1 MKIYGVSKG
10 GRIYREEQE
19 VVKPT
24 EPAKKGKPGKPVKPI
39 VPIGMK
45 ACSRCKEVLPMS
57 SFHLDS
63 NSSDGHRS
71 ACKACVSKIGRERRA
86 GKC

>member
-19 VVKPT
+19 VVKPS
-24 EPAKKGKPGKPVKPI
+24 EHGKHAKRI
-39 VPIGMK
+39 IPIGMK
-45 ACSRCKEVLPMS
+45 ACSRCEEVLPMS
-57 SFHLDS
+57 SFHVDS

>member
-19 VVKPT
+19 VVKPS
-24 EPAKKGKPGKPVKPI
+24 EPGKPVKPI

>member
-19 VVKPT
+19 VVKPS
-24 EPAKKGKPGKPVKPI
+24 EPGKPVKPI
-39 VPIGMK
+39 TPIGMK
-45 ACSRCKEVLPMS
+45 ACSRCGEVLPMS